1 MPRLNGMDTQ
11 TPTTTPPTRIDD
23 LFTLHLVDGLAT
35 QAGAQEVR
43 YRVVRLRETNVN
55 DERAAVKLSERVMVV
70 GGQPRLMSSDAEFR
84 LAMTMRHV
92 TRLEADSAQA
102 LDGAL
107 LDLDLFG
114 RLSAHDLGL
123 IEQRVF
129 LITLAAQVRYGLIK
143 PEEFDAVVAGKST
156 EAAAA
161 PQPLGQAAGP
171 GAAAPAAES
180 GPALLADNT
189 RRAAAH
195 AAAGAGR

>member
-1 MPRLNGMDTQ
+1 MDTN
-11 TPTTTPPTRIDD
+11 TPTRIDD
-23 LFTLHLVDGLAT
+23 LFTLQLVDGLAAR
-35 QAGAQEVR
+35 AGAQEVR
-43 YRVVRLRETNVN
+43 YRVARLRETNVN
-55 DERAAVKLSERVMVV
+55 DERAAVKLSERVVVV

-92 TRLEADSAQA
+92 ASLQADGAQA

-143 PEEFDAVVAGKST
+143 PEEFDAVMAGK
-156 EAAAA
+156 AAEVPVA
-161 PQPLGQAAGP
+161 PQPMGQAAGA

-180 GPALLADNT
+180 GPSLLADNT
-189 RRAAAH
+189 RRAAR
-195 AAAGAGR
+195 AAPAGDGR